1 MCIAKHAIVKH
12 VIVKVRNS
20 YQKSTIADAVQIN
33 DEKDEMENRIFWL
46 RILIM
51 VLVIVGSYLA
61 YAFIYRDRNEP
72 PTKRKTTNQE
82 AAYYTLR
89 GQIQMLSQK
98 EELMAFAFEDRK
110 KEREYGTYIIPG
122 LKATRT
128 LLTSEGDMPAMCTTM
143 TPQGLAVTEDYVFVS
158 AYCHAKKHNSVI
170 YMINKES
177 HRFIKEIILPGQPH
191 VGGLAYDSEHQILWY
206 SSNTQELAQAVSLT
220 MESIENYDYDAGRH
234 PIATNQIA
242 SLYGIVRDS
251 FMTFYDGCLYVG
263 CFTKYTDSAIARY
276 AVDDQGNLINT
287 MDEGL
292 GMNFGMAVPLDYST
306 ISEQAQ
312 GMAFYNDKLLL
323 SHSFGILPSRVVFY
337 EKSDKRLYVDE
348 NSAVSY
354 RFPERI
360 EQIFVDGDDL
370 YVLFESAAY
379 AYSSASVNIVDRV
392 LKLSLPRMEEYQQS
406 IQSNV
411 SQY

>member
-1 MCIAKHAIVKH
+1 MKK
-12 VIVKVRNS
+12 KMKWR
-20 YQKSTIADAVQIN
+20 
-33 DEKDEMENRIFWL
+33 NRIFWL

-61 YAFIYRDRNEP
+61 YAFIYRGRNEP

-122 LKATRT
+122 LKATQT

-220 MESIENYDYDAGRH
+220 MESIENYDYDAGDHHLRKKLS
-234 PIATNQIA
+234 I
-242 SLYGIVRDS
+242 DS
-251 FMTFYDGCLYVG
+251 FI
-263 CFTKYTDSAIARY
+263 SQI
-276 AVDDQGNLINT
+276 VDHITNCVQLC
-287 MDEGL
+287 
-292 GMNFGMAVPLDYST
+292 
-306 ISEQAQ
+306 
-312 GMAFYNDKLLL
+312 KLLCRNL
-323 SHSFGILPSRVVFY
+323 DVVLVFQSHNKLEEVKGICSQVILERSICCNCLCV
-337 EKSDKRLYVDE
+337 
-348 NSAVSY
+348 AVKLLCDH
-354 RFPERI
+354 FTH
-360 EQIFVDGDDL
+360 
-370 YVLFESAAY
+370 LF
-379 AYSSASVNIVDRV
+379 
-392 LKLSLPRMEEYQQS
+392 
-406 IQSNV
+406 
-411 SQY
+411 

>member
-1 MCIAKHAIVKH
+1 MNYSLILLCAGSGKRTGLKYNKIFYKINNQTVYEMNISHFLEDNRCKQIIVVTKENEIEDIRH
-12 VIVKVRNS
+12 LV
-20 YQKSTIADAVQIN
+20 N
-33 DEKDEMENRIFWL
+33 DSRIEYVF
-46 RILIM
+46 
-51 VLVIVGSYLA
+51 G
-61 YAFIYRDRNEP
+61 
-72 PTKRKTTNQE
+72 
-82 AAYYTLR
+82 
-89 GQIQMLSQK
+89 G
-98 EELMAFAFEDRK
+98 
-110 KEREYGTYIIPG
+110 KERQDSVYEG
-122 LKATRT
+122 LQK
-128 LLTSEGDMPAMCTTM
+128 
-143 TPQGLAVTEDYVFVS
+143 VTEDYVFVS

>member
-1 MCIAKHAIVKH
+1 MTKKM
-12 VIVKVRNS
+12 KWR
-20 YQKSTIADAVQIN
+20 
-33 DEKDEMENRIFWL
+33 NRIFWL

-61 YAFIYRDRNEP
+61 YAFIYRGRNEP

-177 HRFIKEIILPGQPH
+177 HRFIKEIVLPGQPH
-191 VGGLAYDSEHQILWY
+191 VGGLAYDEAHNMLWY
-206 SSNTQELAQAVSLT
+206 SSNVNGIAQAVSIKMDVLQNYNYT
-220 MESIENYDYDAGRH
+220 ENNM
-234 PIATNQIA
+234 PIQTNQTC
-242 SLYGIVRDS
+242 SLYGIMRDS
-251 FMTFYDGCLYVG
+251 FMTFYKGCLYVG
-263 CFTKYTDSAIARY
+263 CFNKYTESNIARFS
-276 AVDDQGNLINT
+276 VDGEGNLINT
-287 MDEGL
+287 FDKTL
-292 GMNFGMAVPLDYST
+292 GMNFEMAVPLDYST

-337 EKSDKRLYVDE
+337 EQSDKRLYVNE
-348 NSAVSY
+348 NSARSF
-354 RFPERI
+354 RFPEMI
-360 EQIFVDGDDL
+360 EQIVVEGDDL
-370 YVLFESAAY
+370 YVLFESGAY
-379 AYSSASVNIVDRV
+379 AYRGYTGNVVDRV
-392 LKLSLPRMEEYQQS
+392 LKLSLPKMEAFES
-406 IQSNV
+406 RNEV
-411 SQY
+411 GNLD

>member
-1 MCIAKHAIVKH
+1 
-12 VIVKVRNS
+12 
-20 YQKSTIADAVQIN
+20 
-33 DEKDEMENRIFWL
+33 
-46 RILIM
+46 M

-61 YAFIYRDRNEP
+61 YAFIYRGRNEP

-122 LKATRT
+122 LKATQT

-263 CFTKYTDSAIARY
+263 CFTKYTDSVIARY
-276 AVDDQGNLINT
+276 AVDAQGNLINT

>member
-1 MCIAKHAIVKH
+1 MAKKL
-12 VIVKVRNS
+12 KW
-20 YQKSTIADAVQIN
+20 K
-33 DEKDEMENRIFWL
+33 KRIFWL
-46 RILIM
+46 RICLLLL
-51 VLVIVGSYLA
+51 VLAGSYCA
-61 YAFIYRDRNEP
+61 YAFLYRGRNEP
-72 PTKRKTTNQE
+72 PTKRKVTNQE
-82 AAYYTLR
+82 AAHYTLR

-98 EELMAFAFEDRK
+98 EELIAFAFDDRK

-122 LKATRT
+122 LKSTRT
-128 LLTSEGDMPAMCTTM
+128 LLTSEGDVPAICTTM
-143 TPQGLAVTEDYVFVS
+143 TPQGLAVTEQYLFIS

-170 YMINKES
+170 YMIDKES

-206 SSNTQELAQAVSLT
+206 SSNTEELAQAVSIK
-220 MESIENYDYDAGRH
+220 MEEIENYDYDESNR
-234 PIATNQIA
+234 PITVNQIA

-251 FMTFYDGCLYVG
+251 FMTFYEGCLYVG
-263 CFTKYTDSAIARY
+263 CFTEYTESAMARY
-276 AVDDQGNLINT
+276 AVDGNGDLINT

-292 GMNFGMAVPLDYST
+292 GMNFEMAVPLTYAT

-312 GMAFYNDKLLL
+312 GMTFYKDKLLL

-337 EKSDKRLYVDE
+337 ERSDKRLYVDE

-360 EQIFVDGDDL
+360 EQIVADGDDL

-379 AYSSASVNIVDRV
+379 AYSAASANIVDRV
-392 LKLSLPRMEEYQQS
+392 LKLSLPKMEEYQKRK
-406 IQSNV
+406 NALAWN
-411 SQY
+411 

>member
-1 MCIAKHAIVKH
+1 M
-12 VIVKVRNS
+12 
-20 YQKSTIADAVQIN
+20 
-33 DEKDEMENRIFWL
+33 
-46 RILIM
+46 
-51 VLVIVGSYLA
+51 
-61 YAFIYRDRNEP
+61 
-72 PTKRKTTNQE
+72 
-82 AAYYTLR
+82 
-89 GQIQMLSQK
+89 
-98 EELMAFAFEDRK
+98 
-110 KEREYGTYIIPG
+110 
-122 LKATRT
+122 
-128 LLTSEGDMPAMCTTM
+128 
-143 TPQGLAVTEDYVFVS
+143 
-158 AYCHAKKHNSVI
+158 
-170 YMINKES
+170 
-177 HRFIKEIILPGQPH
+177 
-191 VGGLAYDSEHQILWY
+191 
-206 SSNTQELAQAVSLT
+206 SLT

-234 PIATNQIA
+234 PIATNQVA

-312 GMAFYNDKLLL
+312 GMTFYNDKLLL

-392 LKLSLPRMEEYQQS
+392 LKLSLPRTEEYQQS